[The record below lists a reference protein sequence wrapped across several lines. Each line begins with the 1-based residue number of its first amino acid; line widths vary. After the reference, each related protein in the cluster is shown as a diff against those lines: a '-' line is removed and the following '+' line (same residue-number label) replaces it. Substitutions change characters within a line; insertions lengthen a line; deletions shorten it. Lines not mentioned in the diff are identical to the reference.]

1 MPPHVGFP
9 TWKVHQLWLC
19 NPWWQQQRSYLYY
32 WWTKMQT
39 SYMLLSFKCF
49 WIKSCL
55 HVGKMWVQPG
65 RIESTN
71 KEEKID
77 PAFNGWYFVFLRS
90 HFEQRLKQTTDS
102 FFLWHYFSFWILS
115 ELYEFS
121 LDKSGLGIVDK
132 CAWARLCMSLIMRD
146 REHSQLH
153 LPLSLSLCLSQLFNG
168 VGSLPSSTGRPPQRC
183 PLTHPCAH
191 THIFW

>member
-1 MPPHVGFP
+1 MLLFTDCRVKVHSIWSGKFEISTSRLEFSAGMPPHVGFP

-90 HFEQRLKQTTDS
+90 HFEQRLKQTPTTVCQHWELIAFFYGITFHFGFCQS
-102 FFLWHYFSFWILS
+102 F
-115 ELYEFS
+115 
-121 LDKSGLGIVDK
+121 
-132 CAWARLCMSLIMRD
+132 MSL
-146 REHSQLH
+146 
-153 LPLSLSLCLSQLFNG
+153 
-168 VGSLPSSTGRPPQRC
+168 V
-183 PLTHPCAH
+183 
-191 THIFW
+191 